1 MKVPGTPPAIIG
13 VTQRCNQACVFC
25 LDSNRRGES
34 DPTLD
39 TLLSD
44 FDTLARRGVREA
56 VLMTGE
62 SVLRPDFPEILKGL
76 ADRGIRPTL
85 TTNGTL
91 LADERRLGRLLE
103 LGLRHYNV
111 SVHAVDADLAGR
123 ISGRAWTW
131 PRQRQ
136 ALANLDRAAR
146 RGEIDAVY
154 TKTVLVR
161 LNLGVVHEVVRVLG
175 EMLSHVR
182 ELTLGVKQAV
192 PVTAAHRAL
201 LVPLDQVGGALGMA
215 AAEAD
220 RMERVLL
227 LDSFPLCAL
236 TGLEERSRE
245 LQDLAR
251 GRTYIEVE
259 GRSAE
264 AEPSLWP
271 MARKAEACRACLLD
285 PVCPGVHGA
294 VLQATGG
301 PLRTSRRDPEALLR
315 KAWERAYP
323 PIEGPCPS
331 PEDCRHWTRSP
342 TLEDAPIGP
351 EEVGEDPVLRALAEV
366 LRHKGRLGDLRVGAI
381 RLCGN
386 RLEGELLNGAGG
398 LFFWVG
404 TRTGPGQAFLETETH
419 RLGYL
424 DCSLPDPGP
433 SLRMLGEVLRRM
445 EGRLAATPD

>member
-13 VTQRCNQACVFC
+13 VTQRCNQRCVFC
-25 LDSNRRGES
+25 LDADRRGES
-34 DPTLD
+34 DPSLES
-39 TLLSD
+39 LLAD

-76 ADRGIRPTL
+76 EARGIRPTL

-91 LADERRLGRLLE
+91 LADERRLERLVA

-111 SVHAVDADLAGR
+111 SVHAVDEDLAGR

-136 ALANLDRAAR
+136 ALANLDQAAR

-192 PVTAAHRAL
+192 PVRAAHREL

-220 RMERVLL
+220 RLTRVLL
-227 LDSFPLCAL
+227 LDGFPLCAL
-236 TGLEERSRE
+236 PGLEDRSRE

-264 AEPSLWP
+264 ADPSLWP
-271 MARKAEACRACLLD
+271 MARKSEACRGCPLD
-285 PVCPGVHGA
+285 PICPGVHGA
-294 VLQATGG
+294 VIHATGG
-301 PLRTSRRDPEALLR
+301 PLRASRQDPERLLR
-315 KAWERAYP
+315 QAWERAYP
-323 PIEGPCPS
+323 PIDGPCPS
-331 PEDCRHWTRSP
+331 LEDCRRWTRSP
-342 TLEDAPIGP
+342 TLEEAPIGP
-351 EEVGEDPVLRALAEV
+351 EGVGEDPVLRVLAE
-366 LRHKGRLGDLRVGAI
+366 LLQRKGRVGDLRVGPI
-381 RLCGN
+381 RLTGD
-386 RLEGELLNGAGG
+386 RMEGHLVNGGG
-398 LFFWVG
+398 EMTFWIG
-404 TRTGPGQAFLETETH
+404 ARGGPGEAFLETETH

-424 DCSLPDPGP
+424 ECSLPDPGP

-445 EGRLAATPD
+445 EERLAPIPS

>member
-1 MKVPGTPPAIIG
+1 MKVPGTPPAIVG
-13 VTQRCNQACVFC
+13 VTQRCNQRCVFC
-25 LDSNRRGES
+25 LDANRRGES
-34 DPTLD
+34 DPSLD
-39 TLLSD
+39 SLLSD

-76 ADRGIRPTL
+76 TDRGIRPSL

-91 LADERRLGRLLE
+91 LADERRLGRLVE

-111 SVHAVDADLAGR
+111 SVHAVDGELAGR

-161 LNLGVVHEVVRVLG
+161 LNLAVVHEVVRVLG
-175 EMLSHVR
+175 EMLAHVR

-192 PVTAAHRAL
+192 PVLPAHRTL

-220 RMERVLL
+220 RIGRALL

-236 TGLEERSRE
+236 PGLEDRSRE

-264 AEPSLWP
+264 ADPSLWP

-294 VLQATGG
+294 VLQASGG
-301 PLRTSRRDPEALLR
+301 PLRASRRDPGALLR

-323 PIEGPCPS
+323 PIDDPCPDLD
-331 PEDCRHWTRSP
+331 DCRPWTRSP
-342 TLEDAPIGP
+342 TLEEAPVGP
-351 EEVGEDPVLRALAEV
+351 EEIGEDPVLRALAEV
-366 LRHKGRLGDLRVGAI
+366 LRRKGRLGDLRVGAL
-381 RLCGN
+381 RLCGD
-386 RLEGELLNGAGG
+386 RMEGHLVNGGG
-398 LFFWVG
+398 EVTFWIGVRG
-404 TRTGPGQAFLETETH
+404 GPGEAFLETGTH

-433 SLRMLGEVLRRM
+433 SLRMLCEVLRRM
-445 EGRLAATPD
+445 EDRLAPIPS